1 MKRIL
6 IMAISVLLVSFSHN
20 AFADGFSS
28 ALQQLAAKPVVRA
41 HFQQSKTIANS
52 SKPML
57 SKGTLLFVRNKGV
70 LWQMSQPV
78 QADLIVTPRKIEHK
92 TAHTQSVVNL
102 KQTPYGPAATVLLQ
116 LMSGN
121 EAALRA
127 HFQVSQFQQNGST
140 WQASLLPKS
149 ANMKPLFS
157 RIDITGGAYVNK
169 IVLIDP
175 AQRPTHI
182 VFSGHSS
189 GNTGLNSAENALFQL
204 AQ

>member
-1 MKRIL
+1 MKRIFL
-6 IMAISVLLVSFSHN
+6 LAISMLLLSFSHS
-20 AFADGFSS
+20 AWADDFGK
-28 ALQQLAAKPVVRA
+28 ALQQLASKAVVRA

-52 SKPML
+52 NKPML
-57 SKGTLLFVRNKGV
+57 SKGTLLFVRSKGV

-78 QADLIVTPRKIEHK
+78 KADLIVTPRKMVQK

-116 LMSGN
+116 LMTGN

-127 HFQVSQFQQNGST
+127 HFQVSQFQQNGSA

-149 ANMKPLFS
+149 ASMKPLFS
-157 RIDITGGAYVNK
+157 RIDIAGGAYVNK
-169 IVLIDP
+169 IVLFDP

-182 VFSGHSS
+182 VFSGHNG
-189 GNTGLNSAENALFQL
+189 GNTALNSNENALFQL

>member
-1 MKRIL
+1 MKQGIVTL
-6 IMAISVLLVSFSHN
+6 ICLLTLGLSHS

-41 HFQQSKTIANS
+41 QFQQSKTIANS

-57 SKGTLLFVRNKGV
+57 SKGSLLFVKNQGV
-70 LWQMSQPV
+70 LWQLNSPV
-78 QADLIVTPRKIEHK
+78 KADLVVTPRKMVQK

-189 GNTGLNSAENALFQL
+189 GNTGLNSVENALFQL